1 MRDLRIQWLDPSLK
15 VDLLELE
22 PCFRKRVAKYHHPF
36 AKKQSFAAHVLLQE
50 MLKAKDIKIE
60 TIATYPNGK
69 WMINDLYVSMT
80 HTKTGVAV
88 MLSDE
93 NDSIDMET
101 IRKIDEPLMR
111 HTLCENE
118 QKFLQ
123 ESRDK
128 DEAFTICWTFKEA
141 LIKQLFEEKAMSYHS
156 IDTTSLFEKGICVR
170 QKDTII
176 TVLKEVM
183 K

>member
-1 MRDLRIQWLDPSLK
+1 MRDFRIRWLDQSSE
-15 VDLLELE
+15 VDVRELA
-22 PCFRKRVAKYHHPF
+22 PCFQERVAKYRHPF
-36 AKKQSFAAHVLLQE
+36 AKKQSLAAYGLLQE
-50 MLKAKDIKIE
+50 MLKEQEIEIDKI
-60 TIATYPNGK
+60 TTFPNGK

-88 MLSDE
+88 MLSHE

-101 IRKIDEPLMR
+101 IRKIDDPLIR

-118 QKFLQ
+118 QKFLRKSHNK
-123 ESRDK
+123 EK
-128 DEAFTICWTFKEA
+128 AFTICWTFKEA
-141 LIKQLFEEKAMSYHS
+141 FIKQLFQDENMSYRS
-156 IDTTSLFEKGICVR
+156 IDTTSLFEKGMYVCQR
-170 QKDTII
+170 NTII